1 MIKNIVFDVGK
12 VLVSFEPEQMLEKL
26 GYDENVRKNV
36 MKAVF
41 SNPLWRENDRGVLST
56 EELTDAFVA
65 NAPEYELQIRE
76 AFAKVGDTIELMPY
90 AMEWLEEL
98 KTQGYHLYVL
108 SNYGEYTYQKT
119 EHKLTFLSL
128 MDGAIFSFR
137 YQTIKPEREI
147 YERLLQEFGLKA
159 EESVFL
165 DDCPENVEAAKEAGF
180 YGIQFRDYKQAKAE
194 LNQVLQESISIDN
207 PSLK

>member
-1 MIKNIVFDVGK
+1 M
-12 VLVSFEPEQMLEKL
+12 
-26 GYDENVRKNV
+26 
-36 MKAVF
+36 
-41 SNPLWRENDRGVLST
+41 
-56 EELTDAFVA
+56 A

-76 AFAKVGDTIELMPY
+76 AFARVGDTIELMPY
-90 AMEWLEEL
+90 TMEWLEEL

-119 EHKLTFLSL
+119 EHKLAFLSY

-180 YGIQFRDYKQAKAE
+180 YGIQFRDYKQAKEE
-194 LNQVLQESISIDN
+194 LNQVLGK
-207 PSLK
+207 LCL